1 LKFYTQYKR
10 YNLVIILVCF
20 LIHSIVVPP
29 VFADKENNLKDQ
41 GRSEKNSTEEMEA
54 EDKRDKEEERE
65 EKIGEAKEEKEEKE
79 KEREGDD
86 FTGDVAAVLFGV
98 GNANV
103 LFGMVLRALSRST
116 LIGMKL
122 KDTISALNRYQQ
134 KLLRRCHYIL
144 NPLAA
149 ATVSLHW
156 YLSYCGVLTFQQ
168 WGTALA
174 ILLVISG
181 LIIKYRLAPQSL
193 RLRLFQIHTSPFML
207 LTVVSLVVLGH
218 IFTDD

>member
-1 LKFYTQYKR
+1 LSTLKFCSQYKR
-10 YNLVIILVCF
+10 YNLVIMLVCF
-20 LIHSIVVPP
+20 LIHSIVVLP
-29 VFADKENNLKDQ
+29 VFADQENNLKDQ
-41 GRSEKNSTEEMEA
+41 RTSEKNSTEEMEA
-54 EDKRDKEEERE
+54 EDNRDKAEERE
-65 EKIGEAKEEKEEKE
+65 AKEEKE
-79 KEREGDD
+79 KEREGND

-116 LIGMKL
+116 LIGMKP
-122 KDTISALNRYQQ
+122 KDTMSALNRYQQ
-134 KLLRRCHYIL
+134 KLLRRFHYIL

-174 ILLVISG
+174 IFLVISG

-193 RLRLFQIHTSPFML
+193 RRRLFQIHTSPLIL
-207 LTVVSLVVLGH
+207 LTVVALVFLGH